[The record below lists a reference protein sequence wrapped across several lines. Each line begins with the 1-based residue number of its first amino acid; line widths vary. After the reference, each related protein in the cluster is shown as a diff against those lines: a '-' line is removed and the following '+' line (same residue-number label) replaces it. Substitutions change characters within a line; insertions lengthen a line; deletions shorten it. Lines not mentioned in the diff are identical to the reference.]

1 MNSFSIVSSLMNQRI
16 EAYLSSFIKDW
27 LDWWKYFLQDLVDLE
42 LFDPSDPV
50 QVGCLRF
57 CFIEL
62 IREKVTK
69 GATAWDQ
76 HVISHHR
83 NGGPT
88 GGPDIMF
95 FLPHIYD
102 TIDHSQYV
110 SHEDID
116 GSHRTITWWFFWWF
130 AEFAF
135 YFIDQEDFEMSTSI
149 RMFRSIPFFGW

>member
-1 MNSFSIVSSLMNQRI
+1 MNQRI
-16 EAYLSSFIKDW
+16 EAYWSNF
-27 LDWWKYFLQDLVDLE
+27 YQ

-116 GSHRTITWWFFWWF
+116 GSHRTITW
-130 AEFAF
+130 
-135 YFIDQEDFEMSTSI
+135 
-149 RMFRSIPFFGW
+149 